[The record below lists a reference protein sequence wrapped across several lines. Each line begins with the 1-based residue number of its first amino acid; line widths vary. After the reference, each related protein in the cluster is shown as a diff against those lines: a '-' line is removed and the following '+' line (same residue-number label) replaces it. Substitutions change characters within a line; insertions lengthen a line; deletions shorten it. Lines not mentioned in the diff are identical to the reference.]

1 MNPQETSP
9 QIKDGLVEALAK
21 AYATLVKRQR
31 SSTAFVRWTAP
42 RRRQH
47 DFVWLDPGQET
58 LFSSGRE
65 VTVKRSSPASESIN
79 GMMSAIELN
88 PYERELYYGYPYL
101 YGFVDGV
108 AVRAPV
114 FAMPVSI
121 VADGSSLVIA
131 ELEDVLRFN
140 SLPFRTEHDSAAK
153 DQALARLIDATP
165 GLPLSPATL
174 RSFCEN
180 LLRDLGVENDALLDG
195 SLAQPPAEPK
205 AATPLRVID
214 AAACFIAPK
223 GNYFLASDLELIA
236 AAGSSGVAR
245 SAWGWLIGKRG
256 TLGTSDDFR
265 DSRKVFFPFSSNQSQ
280 RRVALLAADPNNRI
294 IVVQGPPGTGKSL
307 TIANAA
313 CDLVAR
319 GKRVLI
325 SSQKNKALEV
335 VDDLLRHLGLE
346 QMPMTLLRQDRES
359 RRALRESLEC
369 IRKQRAAEETR
380 KDVVRESGAHAGTAA
395 ETASLDNALAGT
407 LRAEHEVYGAAQSV
421 RAASSLLRRWKARAS
436 LQLTLWSA
444 GRKAPRLSDDLAEQ
458 GRQRRAELLNRAVRV
473 LKMSAEDRVAEA
485 TRDERNNLHEFAK
498 LLGRDQG
505 SAKNFSVFDRLKRD
519 PERCHSLLK
528 ILPCW
533 IMTPDDV
540 ARLFP
545 CEPGLFDVVIIDEA
559 SQCDL
564 PSMMP
569 VLYRARQAI
578 IAGDSKQMQSQRF
591 AFTSTQVA
599 AQAWSEQKLGALD
612 PEGNYDP
619 ARTDLLALASIR
631 KDEEAFLDEHYRC
644 LPPIISFSNKRWYRD
659 RLRIM
664 RDEDDKRFGDQ
675 DSAAVVLHRVADGSV
690 HAGTQENEREAA
702 ELVGHLKALMEH
714 PGYAEATFGVICLFE
729 EQMRLMNDLVR
740 DQIPEEL
747 RTSHDLVV
755 VNPDGFQ
762 GDERDVIFYSLSY
775 DANGMTQSALSARQA
790 DREHVQGM
798 LNVAFTRA
806 RDEMHIFHTAAVAE
820 FGMASGGGAIR
831 EWLEHCQSCGAAV
844 VPESAARSEFE
855 ADVAGSLGVK
865 TVARYPACGLEID
878 IVAESNGRRVAV
890 ECDGHFET
898 EDVAR
903 QETLERAGWTVV
915 RIPYRAW
922 RVNREAQVRRVLSAL
937 EGKVQPAH
945 AAVVSQPADP
955 VLVVDAQE
963 AAVISA
969 LKDGA
974 SDLEEVVRGART
986 HLGHSRLG
994 PRIRSALEHSVAML
1008 RSRGVIYGEENEYF
1022 LSEAARGARISVRVA
1037 RSRGRR

>member
-1 MNPQETSP
+1 MA
-9 QIKDGLVEALAK
+9 EALAK

-58 LFSSGRE
+58 LFTSGRE
-65 VTVKRSSPASESIN
+65 LAVKRTSPVYESIN

-88 PYERELYYGYPYL
+88 PYERELYYGYPCL

-108 AVRAPV
+108 AIRAPI

-121 VADGSSLVIA
+121 IADGSSLIIA

-153 DQALARLIDATP
+153 DQALARLIDSTP
-165 GLPLSPATL
+165 ALPLTL
-174 RSFCEN
+174 AALRVFCEN
-180 LLRDLGVENDALLDG
+180 LARDLGVQNDAQLDG
-195 SLAQPPAEPK
+195 SLLPPPAEPK
-205 AATPLRVID
+205 TATPLRTID

-223 GNYFLASDLELIA
+223 GNYFLASDLEQIA
-236 AAGSSGVAR
+236 AAGSLGVAQ

-256 TLGTSDDFR
+256 ALGTSEDFR
-265 DSRKVFFPFSSNQSQ
+265 DSRKVFFPFSSNPSQ
-280 RRVALLAADPNNRI
+280 RRVALLASDPNNRI

-307 TIANAA
+307 TIANTA
-313 CDLVAR
+313 CDLIAR

-335 VDDLLRHLGLE
+335 VDELLRHLGLE

-359 RRALRESLEC
+359 RRALRESLDC
-369 IRKQRAAEETR
+369 IRKQRAAGETR
-380 KDVVRESGAHAGTAA
+380 KEVVRESAAHAGTAA
-395 ETASLDNALAGT
+395 DVASLDDALSGT
-407 LRAEHEVYGAAQSV
+407 LQAEHDVYGAAQTV
-421 RAASSLLRRWKARAS
+421 RTASGLLRRWGARAN

-444 GRKAPRLSDDLAEQ
+444 KRKAPRLSDEIAEQ
-458 GRQRRAELLNRAVRV
+458 ARQRRSDLLDRAVRV
-473 LKMSAEDRVAEA
+473 LKMSAEDRVASA

-564 PSMMP
+564 PSMTP
-569 VLYRARQAI
+569 VLYRAKQAI

-599 AQAWSEQKLGALD
+599 AQAWSEQKLGLLD

-644 LPPIISFSNKRWYRD
+644 LPPIIAFSNKRWYRG

-664 RDEDDKRFGDQ
+664 RDDEDKRFGE
-675 DSAAVVLHRVADGSV
+675 AEAKAVRLHRVTDGNV
-690 HAGTQENEREAA
+690 HPGTQENEREAA
-702 ELVGHLKALMEH
+702 ELVGHLKALMEQ
-714 PGYAEATFGVICLFE
+714 PEYADATFGVICLFE

-747 RTSHDLVV
+747 RTAHDLVV

-775 DANGMTQSALSARQA
+775 DANGMTQAALSARQA

-806 RDEMHIFHTAAVAE
+806 RDEMHIFHTAAIGE

-831 EWLEHCQSCGAAV
+831 EWLEHCQSCGAAAST
-844 VPESAARSEFE
+844 PQSSEARSEFE
-855 ADVAGSLGVK
+855 ADVAQSLGVK
-865 TVARYPACGLEID
+865 TTTRYPACGLEID
-878 IVAESNGRRVAV
+878 FVAEANGRRVAV

-898 EDVAR
+898 ADAAR

-922 RVNREAQVRRVLSAL
+922 RVDREAQARRVLSAL
-937 EGKVQPAH
+937 EGKQPAQQQP
-945 AAVVSQPADP
+945 VVSQPADP

-963 AAVISA
+963 AAIISA

-974 SDLEEVVRGART
+974 SDVEAVMRGART

-994 PRIRSALEHSVAML
+994 PRIRSALEHSIAML
-1008 RSRGVIYGEENEYF
+1008 RSRGVIFGEENEYF
-1022 LSEAARGARISVRVA
+1022 LSESARVSRVSVRVA
-1037 RSRGRR
+1037 RGSYRR